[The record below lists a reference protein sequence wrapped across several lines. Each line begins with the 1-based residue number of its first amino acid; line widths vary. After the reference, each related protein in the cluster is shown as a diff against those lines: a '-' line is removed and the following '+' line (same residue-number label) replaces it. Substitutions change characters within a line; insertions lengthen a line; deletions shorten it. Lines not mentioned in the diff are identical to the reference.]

1 MIRSTSFTLL
11 PVQVEDLSAL
21 DEDKLHD
28 LVLVHHVDRHISCV
42 QLGPHQCWPEH
53 DADALSGHQVLPGK
67 RQNSENRR
75 NKNWM
80 LAQERRVYQI
90 HNNFPLKTMNN
101 DDDVFSREVLC
112 FLEKSLSNQI
122 YLWVEHLACSLNQHK
137 LLGGNV

>member
-1 MIRSTSFTLL
+1 
-11 PVQVEDLSAL
+11 
-21 DEDKLHD
+21 
-28 LVLVHHVDRHISCV
+28 
-42 QLGPHQCWPEH
+42 
-53 DADALSGHQVLPGK
+53 
-67 RQNSENRR
+67 
-75 NKNWM
+75 M